1 MKIKDLT
8 KDEITRSAITEL
20 TKQGGRVRKVHNGG
34 AYRKR
39 KYQVEKGHVDIQG
52 YSKEG
57 ICLYCEVK
65 TIGDKF
71 SKEQIEI
78 LDDLDKCGGISLVAI
93 QVGTQVNVVPW
104 NEYKKEKLNRIT
116 ER

>member
-1 MKIKDLT
+1 MKLELT
-8 KDEITRSAITEL
+8 KDEITRSAISEL
-20 TKQGGRVRKVHNGG
+20 TKQGGRVRKVHNVG

-39 KYQVEKGHVDIQG
+39 RYQVEKGNVDIQG

-65 TIGDKF
+65 TLGDKF

-78 LDDLDKCGGISLVAI
+78 LDDLDKCGGISLVAT
-93 QVGTQVNVVPW
+93 QVGTQVMTIAW
-104 NEYKKEKLNRIT
+104 KEYRKKLNRIT